1 MERAKRRHI
10 QKCVKESSAEQ
21 IMNRLFKILWD
32 TVKEGHD
39 PTAFSQKAWGSCTT
53 YTACLYSSV
62 DKLPC
67 FVLIV
72 VSLPEMPNSRYAFQF
87 RCLSSL
93 SL

>member
-21 IMNRLFKILWD
+21 IMNRLFKIFWD

-53 YTACLYSSV
+53 YTACFIGIRPA
-62 DKLPC
+62 D
-67 FVLIV
+67 VLTDEIQAA
-72 VSLPEMPNSRYAFQF
+72 S
-87 RCLSSL
+87 
-93 SL
+93 